1 MRAPVRRNSGF
12 TILEIIVV
20 LLLMT
25 ILAATVLGR
34 SVLPAK
40 DKLDLGSATEKLRL
54 QVRYAQAQAMK
65 RSDTVWGIKSID
77 NRYWLFTGLDP
88 NDTAKQQRIPG
99 GDYVG
104 TANTVNAGN
113 MGVVVSDFTVF
124 FDRIGKPYRAYV
136 SYTNPAAN
144 TEWGQ
149 GNTPTSFTVTGA
161 GETRTIDISPETGM
175 VQ

>member
-1 MRAPVRRNSGF
+1 VRRHSGF

-20 LLLMT
+20 LLLLT

-40 DKLDLGSATEKLRL
+40 DKLDLSSATEKLRL
-54 QVRYAQAQAMK
+54 QLRYAQAQAMK
-65 RSDTVWGIKSID
+65 RSDTVWGIKCND
-77 NRYWLFTGLDP
+77 NVYWLFRGTDPDNPTNQVRLPGADYTG
-88 NDTAKQQRIPG
+88 TITSVRA
-99 GDYVG
+99 GD
-104 TANTVNAGN
+104 
-113 MGVVVSDFTVF
+113 MGVTVQSFTVF
-124 FDRIGKPYRAYV
+124 FDRIGKPYRAYT

-149 GNTPTSFTVTGA
+149 NNTPTNFTLTGG
-161 GETRTIDISPETGM
+161 GETRTIDISPETGL

>member
-1 MRAPVRRNSGF
+1 MRRNSGF

-65 RSDTVWGIKSID
+65 RSDTVWGIKSND
-77 NRYWLFTGLDP
+77 NEYWLFSGLDP
-88 NDTAKQQRIPG
+88 DDAAKQHRIPG
-99 GDYVG
+99 ADYAG
-104 TANTVNAGN
+104 TSNKVNGSN
-113 MGVVVSDFTVF
+113 LGVFVSGFTVF
-124 FDRIGKPYRAYV
+124 FDRIGKPYRAYT

-149 GNTPTSFTVTGA
+149 GNTPTGFTVTGA
-161 GETRTIDISPETGM
+161 GETRTIDISPETGL